1 MLIPS
6 VDSSPKG
13 ANIQEIT
20 RVPAG
25 PTEVIQGLTL
35 SILDLMTL
43 VHLRLKVESIFS
55 MIKQKKTQIINTKI
69 NKCIQI
75 QEAKSIIQIFK
86 DLVDKCHK
94 IIADLASLICYPF
107 NLQRSISSKLRRI

>member
-1 MLIPS
+1 MLIQL
-6 VDSSPKG
+6 VDSSQKG
-13 ANIQEIT
+13 VSIQEIT
-20 RVPAG
+20 REPAD

-43 VHLRLKVESIFS
+43 AHLRLKVESIFFT
-55 MIKQKKTQIINTKI
+55 IKLKKTQIINTKI

-86 DLVDKCHK
+86 DLADKFHK
-94 IIADLASLICYPF
+94 IIADLVSLIYCPF
-107 NLQRSISSKLRRI
+107 NLQKSISSKLRRT